1 MIEPASDE
9 LRRVHVCSAMYKP
22 ETTRESECKYS
33 KTFTQTYP
41 EPEEIPNERHRGQ
54 KTFWIG
60 DIAKHK
66 DRKEEDKM
74 LSKRRNPSLS
84 VCRRYCRLGEEL
96 PCVVCKSIS
105 DMGLIFLIHITY
117 HL

>member
-54 KTFWIG
+54 KTF
-60 DIAKHK
+60 
-66 DRKEEDKM
+66 
-74 LSKRRNPSLS
+74 
-84 VCRRYCRLGEEL
+84 
-96 PCVVCKSIS
+96 
-105 DMGLIFLIHITY
+105 
-117 HL
+117 